1 MATLSGRRALVTGAA
16 RGLGAAITQRLAR
29 DGASVVAADVRAD
42 IGAIEAAR
50 LTAAG
55 HEVTFINLDVTSEAD
70 WRHAREVLRDVGGL
84 DVLVNNAAVM
94 RIESLPDETDEGF
107 AHVVSTVLTG
117 AFLGMRTMAP
127 LLRDRHGVIVNV
139 SSTAA
144 YGAVPAAAAYHA
156 AKGGLRALSRA
167 AAVALAPEVRVNC
180 LVPGSMHTP
189 MVDEIEGLA
198 GAQEAAAEGIP
209 LGRLVNPDEAAAA
222 VAFLVSPRAEYV
234 LGTDLVVDG
243 GYLAS

>member
-1 MATLSGRRALVTGAA
+1 MLSGRRALVTGAA

-29 DGASVVAADVRAD
+29 DGASMVAADFRVD
-42 IGAIEAAR
+42 LGAIEASR

-55 HEVTFINLDVTSEAD
+55 YDVTFLMLDVTSEAD
-70 WRHAREVLRDVGGL
+70 WAHARDVLQEAGGL

-94 RIESLPDETDEGF
+94 RTESLPEETDEGF
-107 AHVVSTVLTG
+107 AQVVSTILTG

-127 LLRDRHGVIVNV
+127 LLRERKGAIVNV

-144 YGAVPAAAAYHA
+144 HGAVPAAAAYHA
-156 AKGGLRALSRA
+156 AKGGLRAVSRA
-167 AAVALAPEVRVNC
+167 AAVALAPDVRVNC

-198 GAQEAAAEGIP
+198 GAQQAAAEGIP
-209 LGRLVNPDEAAAA
+209 LGRLISTEEVAAA
-222 VAFLVSPRAEYV
+222 VAFLASPRSEYV